1 MARPRPRPLPS
12 SKLYEGSIETGK
24 AYKIRLNIR
33 PLLQEAFDIAKE
45 KGALEESKFE
55 SMALNSLNIGWEVT
69 NVAEVGVK
77 ISHLSLNVK
86 K

>member
-1 MARPRPRPLPS
+1 M
-12 SKLYEGSIETGK
+12 
-24 AYKIRLNIR
+24 
-33 PLLQEAFDIAKE
+33 
-45 KGALEESKFE
+45 EESKFE